1 MAATPSTM
9 RSLGTLAPDFNLRN
23 VDGST
28 VSREQFSGTPLLVAF
43 ICNHCPFV
51 RHVIDRFVEE
61 AKAYQDRGVA
71 VVAVNAND
79 VDNYPED
86 SPEHMRD
93 FARERGFSFPYLHD
107 EDQSVAQA
115 YQAACTP
122 DFFLFD
128 AEHKLFYRGQFD
140 AARPGN
146 EEPITGADL
155 TAAVEA
161 VVSGAQAP
169 KPQKPSM
176 GCNIKWKP
184 GNEPAFTSV
193 T

>member
-1 MAATPSTM
+1 M

-146 EEPITGADL
+146 EEPITGTDL